1 MAQVHVPGKQ
11 GRDPGGSCGRCV
23 FMAGRSQPVGAVC
36 SWLVLLSLWA
46 AACSW
51 LVLLS
56 LWALRVHG
64 WSFSACGRCV
74 FMADPS
80 QPVGRC
86 VFMSDRS

>member
-23 FMAGRSQPVGAVC
+23 FMAGPSQPVGCCVFMAGHSQPVG
-36 SWLVLLSLWA
+36 

-64 WSFSACGRCV
+64 
-74 FMADPS
+74 
-80 QPVGRC
+80 
-86 VFMSDRS
+86 

>member
-1 MAQVHVPGKQ
+1 M
-11 GRDPGGSCGRCV
+11 
-23 FMAGRSQPVGAVC
+23 GAAC

-51 LVLLS
+51 LVILS

-80 QPVGRC
+80 QPVGAAC
-86 VFMSDRS
+86 SWLVLLSLWAAACS